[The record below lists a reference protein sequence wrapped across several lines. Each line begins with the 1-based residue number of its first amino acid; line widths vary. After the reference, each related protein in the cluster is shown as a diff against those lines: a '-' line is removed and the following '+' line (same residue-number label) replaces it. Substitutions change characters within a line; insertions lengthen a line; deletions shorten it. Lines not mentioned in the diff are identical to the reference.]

1 MASCL
6 ICFDD
11 YDKTLHRPK
20 CLPCAHT
27 ICRDCLY
34 RLPTPLTC
42 PLDRSKIDKRADE
55 IPDNYAMIDML
66 SDTHIE
72 KKIKAPAAISIDT
85 SKYKIKKIDLSKE
98 ENKPILNFVDRYK
111 DCLENMNKH
120 IRNPEL
126 KSLISKEL
134 SWLASQRPN
143 NYSYITDVLIGMYH
157 ISINS
162 LEEIMYSFRRVGDSN
177 LFISNIIVNPYN
189 FINTDYVLISYTKCE
204 EIRKTQNLSIS
215 IYKILSSWVINYII
229 NVRNSF
235 YIPKEIF
242 EKDFMSERDRLIR
255 DIKDEPNVFMC
266 DDFCIKKI
274 IGGETY
280 YTTPYFN
287 QVENNITDFFFEH
300 YTNSEVEIYRD
311 LTDLIGQY
319 QTEHSIFFTEKQKE
333 CIDKCVKTNFQLICG
348 YPGTG
353 KTTIVGCVIWILST
367 LNGDEYK
374 KNISLMAPTGL
385 AVLNLKKSCGDGL
398 SEELIGTIH
407 RMVGRSKVRE
417 ELGGEEGIMAKLEA
431 VKYELSGASDP
442 SSQTKV
448 LNKISHLEK
457 HLREP
462 QLIIVDE
469 ISMVHLLMIH
479 NLKDIL
485 SGKKVIFLGDEKQ
498 LPPIGPGSIIQSII
512 SSGIFESNIEFL
524 TEIKRQQGGLKN
536 VILKLNLR
544 GIDYSDYDKETFI
557 FVESSSI
564 LKNSIPVQNIHKLND
579 EQLEPYREDLKEN
592 LGLLKDF
599 IATNN
604 LTSSSTQFISPQ
616 QTYQAGYIYMNLM
629 LRDIYN
635 PRGDTIPRNTRYD
648 SFLFRIGDRVYRTA
662 NKYVDDVLRA
672 NGEVGII
679 KAIVGKREFNKYT
692 KQFEDKPLKV
702 LINHIDEVIP
712 FVEEVSIQELYQDF
726 ALDYCKTVHKCQ
738 GSQYENVVLLMSGQH
753 SFMWSNDESRNLL
766 YTAIS
771 RAKNKCYIIGTNP
784 PDFRK
789 SLLYGAQFS
798 GINKKLKQIPP
809 RITLVFKESKNYT
822 IE

>member
-1 MASCL
+1 MAECSICL
-6 ICFDD
+6 EK
-11 YDKTLHRPK
+11 YDKVLHRPK

-27 ICRDCLY
+27 FCHYCLI

-42 PLDRSKIDKRADE
+42 PLDRSKIDKNVDE

-66 SDTHIE
+66 NDIPIPKTINVSN
-72 KKIKAPAAISIDT
+72 AVPIDT

-98 ENKPILNFVDRYK
+98 EHKPILDFVDRYK

-120 IRNPEL
+120 INNSDIKSSISREL
-126 KSLISKEL
+126 A
-134 SWLASQRPN
+134 WLGVQRIK

-157 ISINS
+157 ISING
-162 LEEIMYSFRRVGDSN
+162 LEEIMYTFRRVQETN
-177 LFISNIIVNPYN
+177 LLISNIIINPYR

-204 EIRKTQNLSIS
+204 EIRKTQNLSIPIYS
-215 IYKILSSWVINYII
+215 ILNSWVINYII

-242 EKDFMSERDRLIR
+242 EKDFIAERDRLIR
-255 DIKDEPNVFMC
+255 EIKEEPNVFNYA
-266 DDFCIKKI
+266 DFCIKKVI
-274 IGGETY
+274 NGETY
-280 YTTPYFN
+280 YTTLYFN
-287 QVENNITDFFFEH
+287 KIENNITDFFFEH

-311 LTDLIGQY
+311 LSELIGQY
-319 QTEHSIFFTEKQKE
+319 ESEHNIFFTEKQKE
-333 CIDKCVKTNFQLICG
+333 CIDKCVKTNFVLICG

-407 RMVGRSKVRE
+407 RMIGRSKVRE
-417 ELGGEEGIMAKLEA
+417 ELGGEESIIAKLEA
-431 VKYELSGASDP
+431 MKYELYSASDP
-442 SSQTKV
+442 RSQSKV
-448 LNKISHLEK
+448 LNRIKHLEN
-457 HLREP
+457 HLRDP

-479 NLKDIL
+479 NLKDL
-485 SGKKVIFLGDEKQ
+485 LLGKKVIFLGDDKQ

-512 SSGIFESNIEFL
+512 NSNIFDSNIGFL
-524 TEIKRQQGGLKN
+524 TEIKRQQGSLKN
-536 VILKLNLR
+536 VILKLNTT
-544 GIDYSDYDKETFI
+544 GINYSDYDKETFI
-557 FVESSSI
+557 FVELSSI
-564 LKNSIPVQNIHKLND
+564 LKNSVPIQNIHKIND
-579 EQLEPYREDLKEN
+579 VELEPYREGLNQNLQLLKE
-592 LGLLKDF
+592 F
-599 IATNN
+599 ISSNN
-604 LTSSSTQFISPQ
+604 LTSTTTQFISPQ
-616 QTYQAGYIYMNLM
+616 QSYQAGYIYMNIM
-629 LRDIYN
+629 LREIYN
-635 PRGDTIPRNTRYD
+635 PKGETISRNTRYD

-662 NKYVDDVLRA
+662 NKYVNDSLRA

-679 KAIVGKREFNKYT
+679 KGIIGKREFNNYT
-692 KQFEDKPLKV
+692 RKFEDKPSKV
-702 LINHIDEVIP
+702 LINHIHEIVP
-712 FVEEVSIQELYQDF
+712 FVEEINVQELYQDF

-738 GSQYENVVLLMSGQH
+738 GSQYDNVVLIMSGQH
-753 SFMWSNDESRNLL
+753 SFMWNNEESRNLL

-784 PDFRK
+784 LDFRK
-789 SLLYGAQFS
+789 SLLYGAQYS

-809 RITLVFKESKNYT
+809 RITLVFKESENYT